1 MDDLI
6 ELVSLTFT
14 TDALKQRVPHESR
27 RSIWGH
33 IQSVSKSEWFQG
45 GQNGLQPSLVV
56 DTNMINYQGEKTA
69 IVHGKR
75 YSIYRTYFND
85 QSDTI
90 ELYLEEQVQE
100 IWQRCWRS
108 SCRITART
116 SRTA

>member
-14 TDALKQRVPHESR
+14 TDALKQRVPVEIQ
-27 RSIWGH
+27 RSIWAH

-56 DTNMINYQGEKTA
+56 DTNIANYQNEKTA

-75 YSIYRTYFND
+75 YTIYRTYFSD
-85 QSDTI
+85 QTDTI
-90 ELYLEEQVQE
+90 ELYLEEQVQDV
-100 IWQRCWRS
+100 
-108 SCRITART
+108 
-116 SRTA
+116 